1 MKRVF
6 DNRSKNT
13 NIVIKINK
21 CKLYVNDLSLKI
33 YTISVMNIPLAY
45 AQETERWSEN
55 ETIGNNL
62 HLFMVHAF
70 AYPLIKFIGRMAADL
85 LPASTGRVSRTRTIH
100 VRGNHKFLDA

>member
-13 NIVIKINK
+13 DIVIKINK

-45 AQETERWSEN
+45 AQETER
-55 ETIGNNL
+55 
-62 HLFMVHAF
+62 
-70 AYPLIKFIGRMAADL
+70 
-85 LPASTGRVSRTRTIH
+85 
-100 VRGNHKFLDA
+100 

>member
-1 MKRVF
+1 
-6 DNRSKNT
+6 
-13 NIVIKINK
+13 
-21 CKLYVNDLSLKI
+21 
-33 YTISVMNIPLAY
+33 MNIPLAY